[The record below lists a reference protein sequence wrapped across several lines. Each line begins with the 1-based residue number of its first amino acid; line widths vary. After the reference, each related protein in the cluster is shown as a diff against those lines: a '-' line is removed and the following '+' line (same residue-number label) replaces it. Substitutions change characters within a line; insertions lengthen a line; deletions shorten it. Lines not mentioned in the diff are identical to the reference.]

1 MRTNTQ
7 KTLTSANS
15 ILMLRSSGF
24 NDNWVNMEQYAADN
38 AFDFGQGSIAETAM
52 GVDGVQS
59 GGFTPYE
66 VDLNIHLQANS
77 PSRDY
82 MDSAINYF
90 NNQQEVAP
98 FEVSCEIPSIK
109 KRYQASGFLTQVS
122 AATNAKKLL
131 ESATYT
137 LKIVIKSIEDI

>member
-1 MRTNTQ
+1 MRTNTS

-24 NDNWVNMEQYAADN
+24 NDNWVKMQEYAADN
-38 AFDFGQGSIAETAM
+38 AFDFGQGSIAETSM

-66 VDLNIHLQANS
+66 VDFNIQLQANS

-82 MDSAINYF
+82 FDSAINYF
-90 NNQQEVAP
+90 NNQQEVAA
-98 FEVSCEIPSIK
+98 FDISCEIPSIK
-109 KRYQASGFLTQVS
+109 KRYQASGFLVAVPGGTS
-122 AATNAKKLL
+122 AKKLL

-137 LKIVIKSIEDI
+137 LRIVIKSIEDI